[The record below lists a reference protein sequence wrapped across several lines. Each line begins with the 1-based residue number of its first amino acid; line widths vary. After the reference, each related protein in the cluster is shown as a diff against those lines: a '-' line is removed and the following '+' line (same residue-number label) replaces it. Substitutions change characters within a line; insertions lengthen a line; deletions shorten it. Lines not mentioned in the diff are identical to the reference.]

1 MKIDE
6 LKEKLKSQNIQA
18 SDTWLENQFPA
29 RPQERYSKLT
39 YMNFQN
45 IEDNFGKEARTQL
58 EEFLKAHPDK
68 KTVVLAELTE
78 KGNVKK
84 KPRLFMDSGIGYD
97 NFASYYGIYEL
108 FACASHM
115 HGFVEVFQNVAQK

>member
-29 RPQERYSKLT
+29 RPSERYSKLT
-39 YMNFQN
+39 YLKYEN
-45 IEDNFGKEARTQL
+45 IEENFGKEARTQL
-58 EEFLKAHPDK
+58 EEYLKKNPDK
-68 KTVVLAELTE
+68 RVVILAALTK

-84 KPRLFMDSGIGYD
+84 KPVMFMDTGIGYD

-108 FACASHM
+108 FACSAHLD
-115 HGFVEVFQNVAQK
+115 GFVEVFQNVAQK